1 MTLDIA
7 VIIIYMVGVNV
18 VGLACARVRSVN
30 DYFLGNRTIPWP
42 VACFSIVAT
51 ETSSLTFISIPGLA
65 YISNLGFMQVALGYV
80 LGRFLVAGV
89 LLPRYFAGNL
99 ETAYQFLQNRF
110 GLTARR
116 AISVIFHIT
125 RLLADGIRLFATAI
139 PLSLLMGFDG
149 YWQAIIIIGMTTFIY
164 TLYGG
169 IRSVAIVDTIQ
180 LIVYLVSAVAGMVV
194 ISYMMD
200 MPITAI
206 FQQIPP
212 DHLRFFSTG
221 LENGVKGFFGTY
233 NLFSGIIGGA
243 LLSFASHGTDHLIV
257 QRVLSCRDL
266 SAARKAM
273 VWSGV
278 LVFVQFSLFLMW
290 GLFIYVALGGRAFAL
305 PDMIMPYFIIN
316 TLPAGFKGLM
326 LAGIFAAAMSTIS
339 SSINSISSSTAMDL
353 LMLSGREMPEKRKVA
368 LSRLISLVWTCVM
381 MLIAMFLRDTK
392 SPLVELGLSIASITY
407 GGMLGIFIQGVLFER
422 FSDRAALGGVL
433 ASIVSVLA
441 ISAAFNVFWPWYVPI
456 GFAVS
461 FLVGLALDR
470 AMGSG
475 KAATPGTG
483 PR

>member
-7 VIIIYMVGVNV
+7 VIVIYMVGVNA

-80 LGRFLVAGV
+80 LGRLLVAGI
-89 LLPRYFAGNL
+89 LLPRYFAGNM

-110 GLTARR
+110 SLTARR
-116 AISVIFHIT
+116 VISVIFHIT
-125 RLLADGIRLFATAI
+125 RLLADAIRLFATAI

-149 YWQAIIIIGMTTFIY
+149 YWQAIIIIGLTTFIY

-180 LIVYLVSAVAGMVV
+180 LIVYLVSAVTGILLV
-194 ISYMMD
+194 SYIMD
-200 MPITAI
+200 MPLYAI
-206 FQQIPP
+206 FQQIPA
-212 DHLRFFSTG
+212 DRLTFFSTG
-221 LENGVKGFFGTY
+221 MENGVKGFFGTY
-233 NLFSGIIGGA
+233 NIFSGVIGGA

-273 VWSGV
+273 VWSGI
-278 LVFVQFSLFLMW
+278 LVFIQFGLFMVW
-290 GLFIYVALGGRAFAL
+290 GLFIYVALGGRSFEL
-305 PDMIMPYFIIN
+305 PDTIMPYFIIN

-339 SSINSISSSTAMDL
+339 SSINSISSSTVMDL
-353 LMLSGREMPEKRKVA
+353 LMISRKEMPEKRKVA
-368 LSRLISLVWTCVM
+368 LSRLISLGWTCVM
-381 MLIAMFLRDTK
+381 MLIAVFLRDTK

-407 GGMLGIFIQGVLFER
+407 GGMLGIFLQGALFDK
-422 FSDRAALGGVL
+422 FSDRAALAGVL
-433 ASIVSVLA
+433 VSIVSVLA
-441 ISAAFNVFWPWYVPI
+441 ISAAFKVFWPWYVPI
-456 GFAVS
+456 GFTVS
-461 FLVGLALDR
+461 FV
-470 AMGSG
+470 SG
-475 KAATPGTG
+475 IVLNRVLKKKGEVTPGTG
-483 PR
+483 LR

>member
-1 MTLDIA
+1 MTIDIA
-7 VIIIYMVGVNV
+7 VIAFYMIAVNV
-18 VGLACARVRSVN
+18 IGLSCARVTSVN

-80 LGRFLVAGV
+80 LGRSLVAGV
-89 LLPRYFAGNL
+89 LLPRYFTGNM
-99 ETAYQFLQNRF
+99 ETAYQFLQSRF

-149 YWQAIIIIGMTTFIY
+149 YWQAIIIIGLTTFVY

-180 LIVYLVSAVAGMVV
+180 LVVYLVSAVSGILV
-194 ISYMMD
+194 ISHIMG
-200 MPITAI
+200 MPVHEI
-206 FQQIPP
+206 FGLIPA
-212 DHLRFFSTG
+212 DRLIFFSSG
-221 LENGVKGFFGTY
+221 LENGIKGFFGTY
-233 NLFSGIIGGA
+233 NMFSGIIGGA

-266 SAARKAM
+266 PSARKAM
-273 VWSGV
+273 IWSGILV
-278 LVFVQFSLFLMW
+278 LVQFALFMTW
-290 GLFIYVALGGRAFAL
+290 GLFIYAALGGKPFDL
-305 PDMIMPYFIIN
+305 PDTIMPYFIIN
-316 TLPAGFKGLM
+316 KLPPGIRGFM

-353 LMLSGREMPEKRKVA
+353 LMISRRDIPEKRKVQ
-368 LSRLISLVWTCVM
+368 LSRVISFVWTLVM
-381 MLIAMFLRDTK
+381 MLIAVFLKDTK

-407 GGMLGIFIQGVLFER
+407 GGMLGIFLQGALFKK
-422 FSDRAALGGVL
+422 FSDRAALAGVV
-433 ASIVSVLA
+433 ASIASVLA
-441 ISAAFNVFWPWYVPI
+441 ISAAFKVFWPWFVPV

-461 FLVGLALDR
+461 FLTGTLLN
-470 AMGSG
+470 M
-475 KAATPGTG
+475 AA
-483 PR
+483 RR